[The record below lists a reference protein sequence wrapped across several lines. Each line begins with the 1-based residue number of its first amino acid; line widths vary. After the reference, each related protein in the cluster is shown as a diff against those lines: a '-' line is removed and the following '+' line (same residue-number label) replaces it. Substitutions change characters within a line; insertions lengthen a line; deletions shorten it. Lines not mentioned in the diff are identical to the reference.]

1 MQAQSVISKVLGT
14 LGSVSV
20 GLQLSGLLGNIP
32 SAYLGEGR
40 GQEQSRGGNEL
51 NAGLYPGA
59 LLFLLPEC
67 GGREKAPLSSPTT
80 GAYTAWWP
88 SRSP

>member
-1 MQAQSVISKVLGT
+1 MQAHSVISKVLGT

-20 GLQLSGLLGNIP
+20 GLKLSGLLGNIP

-40 GQEQSRGGNEL
+40 GREPSRGGNEL
-51 NAGLYPGA
+51 DAGLYQGA

-67 GGREKAPLSSPTT
+67 GGHEKAPLSSPAT
-80 GAYTAWWP
+80 GAQTAWWP
-88 SRSP
+88 SHSP